1 MYCGSADGQDSSERF
16 VPGFAAVTRLMGK
29 LHRASGDAKS
39 AVNYQVQALETNP
52 FMWDSFTDLCDTGG
66 LGESLYPGNHGADRE
81 QVYNSVCTTCSSH
94 GMDQQRNPSIKNCR
108 RPPRRKSVPE
118 TP

>member
-1 MYCGSADGQDSSERF
+1 MVRIRLSPQVVECHRANVDYGTADGQDSSERF
-16 VPGFAAVTRLMGK
+16 VPGFAAVTRLLGK

-66 LGESLYPGNHGADRE
+66 LGVKLSA
-81 QVYNSVCTTCSSH
+81 
-94 GMDQQRNPSIKNCR
+94 
-108 RPPRRKSVPE
+108 
-118 TP
+118 